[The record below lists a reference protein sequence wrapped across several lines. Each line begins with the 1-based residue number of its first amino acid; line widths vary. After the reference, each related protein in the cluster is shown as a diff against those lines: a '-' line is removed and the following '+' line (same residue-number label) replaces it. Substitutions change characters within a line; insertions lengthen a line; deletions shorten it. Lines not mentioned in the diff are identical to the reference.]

1 MSLYIFYN
9 STIHP
14 YITKITII
22 LLEKALKKTISSQQ
36 KVFKKHH
43 KEKNQNHK
51 LIRISL
57 LLIKFLFNNKMHKY
71 RVKVKK
77 LHLSLQVE

>member
-1 MSLYIFYN
+1 MNLYFSYN

-22 LLEKALKKTISSQQ
+22 LTEKVLKKTISSQQ

-43 KEKNQNHK
+43 KQKNQNNN

-57 LLIKFLFNNKMHKY
+57 LLIKFLSNNKMYKC